1 MTENVKKL
9 IEKFGGEEYIC
20 DVYYSLFLGGGV
32 EVGQELSD
40 DEDNFS
46 VNIISVKETVENV
59 NIESQY
65 AEQVTRI
72 VFSHSDFP
80 NVLFMVE
87 NMYESWG
94 GGHTKIHEVIP
105 ETVQV
110 TNYKVV
116 K

>member
-9 IEKFGGEEYIC
+9 IEKFGGEEYIS

-32 EVGQELSD
+32 EVGQELRE
-40 DEDNFS
+40 DETNLS
-46 VNIISVKETVENV
+46 VHVLSVEETVENV

-94 GGHTKIHEVIP
+94 GGHTKIHEVVP
-105 ETVQV
+105 ETKQV
-110 TNYKVV
+110 IEYKVV